1 LVNLVVLSSIFFIL
15 TFSLKAAIDRL
26 WGSRLVKSK
35 YRHLVVVS
43 VVINPLPYLIPSHF
57 FLISP
62 LQIFGPP
69 VSKLGGRLLN
79 DPLLNHLYEPGVVF
93 GLAKLLNE
101 LYHVLRVRQIEALLR
116 LNAALLECAED
127 DTRFRVLFLR
137 RGVVLGEQHC
147 LEEEPDTVGIEKA
160 AG

>member
-43 VVINPLPYLIPSHF
+43 VVINPLSNLIPSHL

-62 LQIFGPP
+62 LQIFGAPICE
-69 VSKLGGRLLN
+69 LGSRLLN
-79 DPLLNHLYEPGVVF
+79 NPLLNHLYEPGVVF

-101 LYHVLRVRQIEALLR
+101 LDDVLRVRQIEALLR
-116 LNAALLECAED
+116 LNAALLEGAED
-127 DTRFRVLFLR
+127 DT
-137 RGVVLGEQHC
+137 
-147 LEEEPDTVGIEKA
+147 
-160 AG
+160 